1 MSLFLYYRGRS
12 SNPPHYVNRFTN
24 VRYSFYYVEVKYEQA
39 LTEGNNSRL
48 TVLWP
53 LNYFKKYTNFRSLP
67 HSEALPVPFKILGTN
82 RLMLLVEIIAAY
94 SESREKLLNTVCG
107 QNARAVV
114 LKQLL
119 RTVSDVLYNL

>member
-1 MSLFLYYRGRS
+1 
-12 SNPPHYVNRFTN
+12 
-24 VRYSFYYVEVKYEQA
+24 
-39 LTEGNNSRL
+39 
-48 TVLWP
+48 
-53 LNYFKKYTNFRSLP
+53 
-67 HSEALPVPFKILGTN
+67 
-82 RLMLLVEIIAAY
+82 MLLVEIIAAY